1 MAALASYRGLWSVTG
16 PGFLLLAFLAR
27 LPAAMGVV
35 GALTLVVTTTDS
47 LTAAGIAAGAL
58 GVGSA
63 LGGPVVGSLADR
75 YGQRLVGVAAAL
87 IDALAYA
94 ALLYSAL
101 SHAPLA
107 VTAGA
112 AALAGFATPQ
122 VGPLVRVRWAALL
135 GDLPPGPN
143 GRTARPGARTVAE
156 RQRLMPTAMSYEG
169 TADETA
175 YITGPALVGVLALT
189 GHPTLP
195 LIGAIA
201 LLVVAGTLFAV
212 HPTAPPVL
220 RVPSDAPRDRLTPD
234 LWGLVAA
241 MVFIG
246 VVFGATQTGITA
258 LARDIGET
266 GAGGLVYAVMGV
278 GSIVAGLLT
287 AALPTRFRVSLRY
300 VVFAVALFVGA
311 APLLLVDSLGSAMA
325 ALAFLGVAVA
335 PYLITGYVLAERI
348 TVARRAGAA
357 MTLMASGAVAG
368 NAVGSALSG
377 VLADRYGY
385 QGAFTVPVVAGLLA
399 VLLAATTAPRLRR
412 VLATLPPSPTPA
424 TALPTA
430 VPAARR

>member
-1 MAALASYRGLWSVTG
+1 MPALGAYRGLLSTTG

-27 LPAAMGVV
+27 LPAAMGIV

-75 YGQRLVGVAAAL
+75 YGQRLVGLVASLA
-87 IDALAYA
+87 DALAYA
-94 ALLYSAL
+94 ALLSAAL
-101 SHAPLA
+101 SHAPLV
-107 VTAGA
+107 VTAAA

-135 GDLPPGPN
+135 G
-143 GRTARPGARTVAE
+143 E
-156 RQRLMPTAMSYEG
+156 RGQQRLMPTAMSYEG

-175 YITGPALVGVLALT
+175 YITGPALVGALALT

-201 LLVVAGTLFAV
+201 LLLVAGTLFAL

-220 RVPSDAPRDRLTPD
+220 RVPFDAPKDRLSPD

-258 LARDIGET
+258 LAKDIGET
-266 GAGGLVYAVMGV
+266 GAGGLVYAMMGV
-278 GSIVAGLLT
+278 GSVVAGLLT
-287 AALPTRFRVSLRY
+287 AVLPTRFRVSLRY

-311 APLLLVDSLGSAMA
+311 ASLLLVDSLGSAMA

-348 TVARRAGAA
+348 TTARRAGAA
-357 MTLMASGAVAG
+357 MTLMASGTVAG

-399 VLLAATTAPRLRR
+399 VVLAVATAPRLRR
-412 VLATLPPSPTPA
+412 LLATPQ
-424 TALPTA
+424 PTA
-430 VPAARR
+430 PQVPAEQVAV

>member
-1 MAALASYRGLWSVTG
+1 MAALAAYRGLWSTTG

-35 GALTLVVTTTDS
+35 GTLTLVVTTTDS
-47 LTAAGIAAGAL
+47 LTAAGVAAGAL

-75 YGQRLVGVAAAL
+75 YGQRLVGTAAAL
-87 IDALAYA
+87 TDALAYA

-135 GDLPPGPN
+135 G
-143 GRTARPGARTVAE
+143 E
-156 RQRLMPTAMSYEG
+156 RGQQRMMPTAMSYEG

-189 GHPTLP
+189 GYPTLP
-195 LIGAIA
+195 LIGAIV
-201 LLVVAGTLFAV
+201 LLLVAGTLFAV

-246 VVFGATQTGITA
+246 VIFGATQTGITA
-258 LARDIGET
+258 LAKDLGET
-266 GAGGLVYAVMGV
+266 GAGGLVYAMMGV
-278 GSIVAGLLT
+278 GSILAGLLT
-287 AALPTRFRVSLRY
+287 ATLPARFRVSLRY
-300 VVFAVALFVGA
+300 VVFAGALFVGA
-311 APLLLVDSLGSAMA
+311 GSLLLVDSLGTAMA
-325 ALAFLGVAVA
+325 ALALLGVAVA
-335 PYLITGYVLAERI
+335 PYLITVYILAERI

-357 MTLMASGAVAG
+357 MTLLASGTVAG

-385 QGAFTVPVVAGLLA
+385 AGAFTVPVVAGLFA
-399 VLLAATTAPRLRR
+399 VLLAAGTAPGLRR
-412 VLATLPPSPTPA
+412 LLATGSPS
-424 TALPTA
+424 
-430 VPAARR
+430 VPRAAEQELTARR